1 MEVKGDA
8 YHPFL
13 VKGDA
18 HHPFLA
24 TSLLLIAQADAQ
36 HSSMHNFSIGV
47 LYVAGKI
54 MPIPHDS
61 MLLKWVFHKTQ
72 CREFPY

>member
-1 MEVKGDA
+1 MVMVGGGWGDA

-18 HHPFLA
+18 HHPSLA

-36 HSSMHNFSIGV
+36 HFTMHNCCYARLWGAI
-47 LYVAGKI
+47 
-54 MPIPHDS
+54 
-61 MLLKWVFHKTQ
+61 
-72 CREFPY
+72 CRWENCADPS